1 MHCEAEKAMIGLES
15 GRVGPDRCILLPQ
28 QRGEARQ
35 DLDAQ
40 KKKKRFNPAAVFLSE
55 RKAQRISYSP
65 I

>member
-40 KKKKRFNPAAVFLSE
+40 KKKT
-55 RKAQRISYSP
+55 I
-65 I
+65 